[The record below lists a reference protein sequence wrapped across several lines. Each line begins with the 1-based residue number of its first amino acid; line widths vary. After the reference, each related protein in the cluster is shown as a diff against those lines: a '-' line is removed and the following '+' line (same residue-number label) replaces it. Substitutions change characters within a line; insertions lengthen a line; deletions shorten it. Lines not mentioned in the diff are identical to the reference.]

1 MLARKWNNRNSHSL
15 LEGIQNSSATLGTD
29 CTLPITSMLVCPMP
43 RLLIFCKPVSS
54 SSSRSKMILT
64 ACGQFF
70 RRDKTPSFGRH
81 KGLCEM
87 GQHILSNVR
96 SKWLLDM
103 KRCSTSLIIR
113 EMQIKTPN
121 EISSHT
127 CQNGYHQKK
136 TTNHIC

>member
-1 MLARKWNNRNSHSL
+1 MLARKWNNRDSHSL

-29 CTLPITSMLVCPMP
+29 YTLPITSMLVCPMP
-43 RLLIFCKPVSS
+43 RLLTFCKPVSS

-64 ACGQFF
+64 ALGPFF

-121 EISSHT
+121 EIIFSHLPEGLSS
-127 CQNGYHQKK
+127 KK
-136 TTNHIC
+136 DHK